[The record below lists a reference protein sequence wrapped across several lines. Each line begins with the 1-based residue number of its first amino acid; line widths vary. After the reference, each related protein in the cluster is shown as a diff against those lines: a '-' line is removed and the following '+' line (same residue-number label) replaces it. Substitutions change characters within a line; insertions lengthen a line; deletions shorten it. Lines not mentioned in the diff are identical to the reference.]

1 MVYAE
6 KYRSQLCQGPLSEPF
21 LGAARG
27 STLDVTTLDVYGAGL
42 TVSDK
47 LRILS
52 GQDCGSHADANVHPP
67 CAAGDLSDDFAA
79 DLPIRRLGRQVLW
92 HCECLYYQLIG
103 EWVGERVWSLKQRFS
118 NLPGPARAEVSY
130 R

>member
-6 KYRSQLCQGPLSEPF
+6 KYRSQLRQGLRSEP
-21 LGAARG
+21 LRAVAQG
-27 STLDVTTLDVYGAGL
+27 STWDVAALDDAGL
-42 TVSDK
+42 SVSDK

-52 GQDCGSHADANVHPP
+52 GQDCGIHGP

-79 DLPIRRLGRQVLW
+79 DWPVRRLGRQVLW
-92 HCECLYYQLIG
+92 HCECLYYQTIG
-103 EWVGERVWSLKQRFS
+103 EWVGEWVWSLKQRFS
-118 NLPGPARAEVSY
+118 NLPGPVRAEVLY